1 MRIVLLLCALVIL
14 APAQAE
20 ALVRVKLNAESAN
33 GKCLPPGK
41 GTPKEILQRNQ
52 VQSQMEDR
60 RAVPADVDKALS
72 EVIDTIGRI
81 GDGRFHS
88 HWGVLYIFG
97 KKNGFSFQQ
106 SDNNEIRLNPGSEN
120 RAKIDDKRFGGIM
133 NRGVL
138 AHELG
143 HYVSNRD
150 NFAIL
155 HQYMAAVPAACYL
168 TDYARDVYRDFGR
181 ELRMEEFAEVF
192 AAYITNPSLLARK
205 GPACEKARRFVSQ
218 LFAET
223 ANKSESCESRRAS
236 LGAGGAESSVPL
248 PKPRPERAPK
258 AIPAP

>member
-33 GKCLPPGK
+33 GKCLPASK
-41 GTPKEILQRNQ
+41 GTPQEILRRNQ

-60 RAVPADVDKALS
+60 SAVPADVDKALS

-81 GDGRFHS
+81 GDARFHA
-88 HWGVLYIFG
+88 HQGVLYIFG
-97 KKNGFSFQQ
+97 KKSGFSFQQ
-106 SDNNEIRLNPGSEN
+106 SDNNEIRLNPGGEN

-143 HYVSNRD
+143 HYISNRD

-155 HQYMAAVPAACYL
+155 HQYMSAVPEACYL
-168 TDYARDVYRDFGR
+168 TDYARETASLFMQT
-181 ELRMEEFAEVF
+181 LRTEEFAEVF
-192 AAYITNPSLLARK
+192 AAYITNPSLLARQ
-205 GPACEKARRFVSQ
+205 GPACEKARRFVGQ
-218 LFAET
+218 LFAEAT
-223 ANKSESCESRRAS
+223 NKSESCESRKAS
-236 LGAGGAESSVPL
+236 LGAPPPAVPL
-248 PKPRPERAPK
+248 PKPRPESAPK